1 MRVYKLSGGWME
13 RWRRRKRIES
23 REWRF
28 SFFSF
33 SFCLLTSTSP
43 IISLVE
49 TVVSIRRM
57 LPWWMSTSNL
67 THWNR
72 LKRNTIG
79 IGAMPAKMMTT
90 AIANTQPGYA
100 VGTAMPW
107 KQRKGKKKRKEEMS
121 RSWRRYFGNEIYGS
135 RDNIFRYSPVTH
147 PTRNIEAF
155 SQPWRLYWRQGCRP
169 WLWERE
175 IAKWIANTPLVCTPS
190 SPLYLS
196 WIWERKGF
204 GFNSFRLFERKW
216 DSISIVLFVA
226 VNKDDGN
233 HFHERDHHET
243 DGTRETVEHLQPI
256 FSGSGTEY

>member
-28 SFFSF
+28 SFFF

-107 KQRKGKKKRKEEMS
+107 KQRKGKKKERKKCRGRDVGILATRYMGHEIIFS
-121 RSWRRYFGNEIYGS
+121 ATHPWRIPRGILRLFHNHGDYTGDKDADHDYGS
-135 RDNIFRYSPVTH
+135 EKSPGELPICPWSVPRHLLYIFRESEKEKDLVSIRFVYLNESEIVF
-147 PTRNIEAF
+147 RSYF
-155 SQPWRLYWRQGCRP
+155 SWP
-169 WLWERE
+169 
-175 IAKWIANTPLVCTPS
+175 
-190 SPLYLS
+190 
-196 WIWERKGF
+196 
-204 GFNSFRLFERKW
+204 
-216 DSISIVLFVA
+216 
-226 VNKDDGN
+226 
-233 HFHERDHHET
+233 
-243 DGTRETVEHLQPI
+243 
-256 FSGSGTEY
+256 